1 MMPQEYTQHDSRCFL
16 VDTASAAV
24 FFQWVACMPTS
35 KLMNAETI
43 SRWMVSSSFRQRHD
57 WYRSCGMQVIAR
69 AGTSVVETSEMS
81 SVRTL
86 EMRKAMCAERYFRL
100 NSSCRSCL
108 ADE

>member
-1 MMPQEYTQHDSRCFL
+1 MTPQEYTRHDSRCFL

-24 FFQWVACMPTS
+24 FFELGACMPTL
-35 KLMNAETI
+35 KLMNAEKI
-43 SRWMVSSSFRQRHD
+43 SRSMVSSSFRQRRD
-57 WYRSCGMQVIAR
+57 WYRSCAMQVIAR

-86 EMRKAMCAERYFRL
+86 EMRKAMCGERYFRL

-108 ADE
+108 A